1 MTKRVGHRGA
11 NAVVR
16 GNTLG
21 SFEAALELGVDMI
34 EFDVCAVGGRLGI
47 AHNQLEGRLLGC
59 LALDAGLAHLA
70 APRFDGIELNVDLK
84 HAGCERG
91 AVEALR
97 RHDLLERS
105 LISSCLPAVLDR
117 VRELEP
123 EARTGLSVGGPI
135 ARRLAGLRDWPRIV
149 AAALAAG
156 RFQALM
162 AHHRLVDRDLVE
174 RVKDAGAELYAW
186 TVDESALIDRLTGL
200 EVTGI
205 TTNDPRLFAA
215 RAVSG

>member
-11 NAVVR
+11 HAVVK

-21 SFEAALELGVDMI
+21 SFEAALDLGVDMI
-34 EFDVCAVGGRLGI
+34 EFDVCAVRGRLGI
-47 AHNQLEGRLLGC
+47 AHNPLGGRLFGC

-84 HAGCERG
+84 HAGCESG
-91 AVEALR
+91 ALAALQ

-105 LISSCLPAVLDR
+105 LISSHLPAVLDR

-123 EARTGLSVGGPI
+123 QARTGLSVGRPLT
-135 ARRLAGLRDWPRIV
+135 RRLTGQRDWRRLV
-149 AAALAAG
+149 ADALEAG

-162 AHHRLVDRDLVE
+162 AHHRLVDPELVR

-186 TVDESALIDRLTGL
+186 TVDEAHVIERLTGL
-200 EVTGI
+200 DVTGI
-205 TTNDPRLFAA
+205 TTNDPRLFAVRPA
-215 RAVSG
+215 TT

>member
-11 NAVVR
+11 HAVVR

-21 SFEAALELGVDMI
+21 SFEAALDLGVDMI
-34 EFDVCAVGGRLGI
+34 EFDVCAVRGRLGI
-47 AHNQLEGRLLGC
+47 AHNPLEGRVLGC
-59 LALDAGLAHLA
+59 LALDTGLAHLA

-91 AVEALR
+91 ALEALQ

-105 LISSCLPAVLDR
+105 LISSRLPAVLDR
-117 VRELEP
+117 VRDLAP
-123 EARTGLSVGGPI
+123 EARTGLSVGGPLS
-135 ARRLAGLRDWPRIV
+135 RWLTGLRDWRRQV
-149 AAALAAG
+149 ADALAAG
-156 RFQALM
+156 RFQAVM
-162 AHHRLVDRDLVE
+162 AHYQLIDPELVA
-174 RVKDAGAELYAW
+174 RVKDAGAEVYAW

-215 RAVSG
+215 RAG

>member
-11 NAVVR
+11 HAVVK

-21 SFEAALELGVDMI
+21 SFDAALELGVDMI
-34 EFDVCAVGGRLGI
+34 EFDVCAVRGRLGL
-47 AHNQLEGRLLGC
+47 AHNPLEGRLLGC
-59 LALDAGLAHLA
+59 LALDTGLAHLA

-84 HAGCERG
+84 HPGCEPG
-91 AVEALR
+91 ALEALQ

-105 LISSCLPAVLDR
+105 LISSHLPAVLDR

-123 EARTGLSVGGPI
+123 DARTGLSVGGPL
-135 ARRLAGLRDWPRIV
+135 ARRLTGLRDWRRLI
-149 AAALAAG
+149 ADALAGG

-162 AHHRLVDRDLVE
+162 AHHRLVDRELVE

-186 TVDESALIDRLTGL
+186 TVDESTLIDRLTGL
-200 EVTGI
+200 DVTGI

-215 RAVSG
+215 RAATP

>member
-1 MTKRVGHRGA
+1 VGHRGA
-11 NAVVR
+11 HAVVK

-21 SFEAALELGVDMI
+21 SFDAALDLGVDMI
-34 EFDVCAVGGRLGI
+34 EFDVCAVRGRLGI
-47 AHNQLEGRLLGC
+47 AHNPIEGRLFGC
-59 LALDAGLAHLA
+59 PSLDAGLEHLA
-70 APRFDGIELNVDLK
+70 LPRFDGIELNVDIK
-84 HAGCERG
+84 QAGCEP
-91 AVEALR
+91 AALEALR

-105 LISSCLPAVLDR
+105 LVSSHLPAVLDR

-123 EARTGLSVGGPI
+123 GARTGLSVGG
-135 ARRLAGLRDWPRIV
+135 ALTRRFTGLRGWRQLV
-149 AAALAAG
+149 ADALAAG

-162 AHHRLVDRDLVE
+162 AHHRLVDRELVT

-186 TVDESALIDRLTGL
+186 TVDESTLIDRLTGL

-215 RAVSG
+215 RAVL

>member
-11 NAVVR
+11 HAVVK

-21 SFEAALELGVDMI
+21 SFEAALDLGVDMI
-34 EFDVCAVGGRLGI
+34 EFDVCAVRGRLGI
-47 AHNQLEGRLLGC
+47 AHNPLEGRLLGC
-59 LALDAGLAHLA
+59 LELDAGLAHLA
-70 APRFDGIELNVDLK
+70 TARFDGIELNVDLK

-91 AVEALR
+91 ALEALER
-97 RHDLLERS
+97 YDLLERS
-105 LISSCLPAVLDR
+105 LISSRLPAVLDR
-117 VRELEP
+117 VRVLEP
-123 EARTGLSVGGPI
+123 DARTGLSVGGPL
-135 ARRLAGLRDWPRIV
+135 ARRLAGLRDWRRIV
-149 AAALAAG
+149 ADALETG

-162 AHHRLVDRDLVE
+162 AHHELVDRDLVA

-186 TVDESALIDRLTGL
+186 TVDESDLIERLTGL

-215 RAVSG
+215 RAVSA

>member
-11 NAVVR
+11 HAVVR

-21 SFEAALELGVDMI
+21 SFEAALDLGVDMI
-34 EFDVCAVGGRLGI
+34 EFDVCAVRGRLGI
-47 AHNQLEGRLLGC
+47 AHNALEGRLLGC
-59 LALDAGLAHLA
+59 LPLDAGLAHLA
-70 APRFDGIELNVDLK
+70 TPRFDGIELNVDLK

-91 AVEALR
+91 ALEALE

-105 LISSCLPAVLDR
+105 LISSRLPAVLDR
-117 VRELEP
+117 VRALEP
-123 EARTGLSVGGPI
+123 DARTGLSVGGPL
-135 ARRLAGLRDWPRIV
+135 ARHLTGMRDWRQIV
-149 AAALAAG
+149 ADALAAG

-186 TVDESALIDRLTGL
+186 TVDESNLIDRLTGL

>member
-11 NAVVR
+11 HAVVR

-21 SFEAALELGVDMI
+21 SFEAALDVGVDMI
-34 EFDVCAVGGRLGI
+34 EFDVCAVRGRLGI
-47 AHNQLEGRLLGC
+47 GHNALEGRLLGC
-59 LALDAGLAHLA
+59 LPLDAGLAHLA
-70 APRFDGIELNVDLK
+70 TPRFDGIELNVDLK

-91 AVEALR
+91 ALEALE
-97 RHDLLERS
+97 RHDLLARS
-105 LISSCLPAVLDR
+105 LISSRLPAVLDR
-117 VRELEP
+117 VRALEP
-123 EARTGLSVGGPI
+123 AARTGLSVGGWL
-135 ARRLAGLRDWPRIV
+135 ARRLTGMRDWRQIV
-149 AAALAAG
+149 ADALVAG

-186 TVDESALIDRLTGL
+186 TVDESTLIDRLTGL